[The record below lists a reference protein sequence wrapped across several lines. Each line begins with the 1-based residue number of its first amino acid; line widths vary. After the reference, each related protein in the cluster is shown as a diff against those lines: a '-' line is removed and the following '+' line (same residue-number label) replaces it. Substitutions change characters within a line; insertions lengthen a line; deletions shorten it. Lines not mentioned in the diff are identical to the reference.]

1 MRIILFFSLALFTF
15 TSFAQQDEVTLK
27 FGDTLQFGQCGE
39 SAYLY
44 IDLYVKTRFEGD
56 SSSMD
61 SLFDWEFYN
70 AFFNTGD
77 FDVSRLPCSYKGK
90 YGIIKHMMAIE
101 GENDEIYN
109 VIIVMIED
117 GKSAAYIVED
127 AFIHEE
133 VIYVSSP

>member
-1 MRIILFFSLALFTF
+1 MRTALLFGLLLIGFISY
-15 TSFAQQDEVTLK
+15 SQQEEVVLK
-27 FGDTLQFGQCGE
+27 FGDTLQFNECNGTG
-39 SAYLY
+39 YKY
-44 IDLYVKTRFEGD
+44 IDLYVKTRFEKD
-56 SSSMD
+56 SASMD

-77 FDVSRLPCSYKGK
+77 FDVSRLPCSYQGR

-101 GENDEIYN
+101 GEHDDVYN

-117 GKSAAYIVED
+117 GKSAAYIIED
-127 AFIHEE
+127 AFTHEE